1 MLDKS
6 QKQKTINLVDL
17 YDLPPQYE
25 STNLT
30 EKLEKNWSDD
40 IKHYPDKPSLFRATI
55 RSVTYKPFL
64 IGCLFLPPV
73 SISTQCIQHSF
84 LEETSSFHSTIINY
98 IFNGFF

>member
-17 YDLPPQYE
+17 YDLPPQYG

-40 IKHYPDKPSLFRATI
+40 ITHYPDNPSLVRATI

-64 IGCLFLPPV
+64 IGCLLLPQV
-73 SISTQCIQHSF
+73 SISTQCLQHYF
-84 LEETSSFHSTIINY
+84 I
-98 IFNGFF
+98 